1 MRPSELF
8 SHVPPA
14 ACRERRCSVAGPRT
28 FLLASCPHRRWQAQ
42 ETTETEVIIG
52 KRRKKERDDEATA
65 RGVPVVIQCARA
77 QRGLHLVCRWRLMSA
92 QNTPG
97 EPPERRGSCNRH
109 KRGCEEI

>member
-1 MRPSELF
+1 MRPSEFF

-52 KRRKKERDDEATA
+52 KRRKKGTRRRSNSA
-65 RGVPVVIQCARA
+65 RSASCHPMCEGAARPASGVSLAPHVSSKHAGRAARA
-77 QRGLHLVCRWRLMSA
+77 AG
-92 QNTPG
+92 
-97 EPPERRGSCNRH
+97 
-109 KRGCEEI
+109 